1 MELVMSPKE
10 RSFLTRVRQVLP
22 ELHPAERRLGDF
34 LCDFPG
40 EVASYSAQ
48 ELAALAHVSKA
59 TVSRFI
65 QRLGYDNYEEA
76 RRHARADKQTG
87 SRLFLATSVDT
98 AGEQS
103 VTAHVAQGVANIEA
117 TFLAISEAQINAAS
131 AALLQARKV
140 WVIGFRASHS
150 FATYLQWQL
159 TQVIENISAIPGGGQ
174 TLGEHLVSFTPDD
187 VVIVFGL
194 RRRIAL
200 MDTLLAQV
208 ERSGARLL
216 YITDEGVPFLTQAEW
231 HFRCQTLAP
240 GPLFNHV
247 SVMALCH
254 LLTTRCIE
262 TAGVTGRNR
271 LRGIEALNDA
281 LEEL

>member
-1 MELVMSPKE
+1 MSPKE

-65 QRLGYDNYEEA
+65 QRLGYENYEEA

-87 SRLFLATSVDT
+87 SRLFLATSADT

-117 TFLAISEAQINAAS
+117 TFLAISETQINTAS
-131 AALLQARKV
+131 AALLKARKV

-200 MDTLLAQV
+200 MDALLNQV
-208 ERSGARLL
+208 EKSGARLL
-216 YITDEGVPFLTQAEW
+216 YITDEGVPFLSQAEW

-271 LRGIEALNDA
+271 LRGIEGLNDA

>member
-87 SRLFLATSVDT
+87 SRLFLATSADT

-117 TFLAISEAQINAAS
+117 TFLAISETQINTAS
-131 AALLQARKV
+131 AGLLQARKV

-200 MDTLLAQV
+200 MDTLIGQV
-208 ERSGARLL
+208 EKSGARLL
-216 YITDEGVPFLTQAEW
+216 YITDEGVPFLSQAEW

>member
-1 MELVMSPKE
+1 MSPKE

-65 QRLGYDNYEEA
+65 QRLGYENYEEA

-87 SRLFLATSVDT
+87 SRLFLATSADP

-117 TFLAISEAQINAAS
+117 TFLAISETQINTAS
-131 AALLQARKV
+131 AALLKARKV

-200 MDTLLAQV
+200 MDALLNQV
-208 ERSGARLL
+208 EKSGARLL
-216 YITDEGVPFLTQAEW
+216 YITDEGVPFLSQAEW

-262 TAGVTGRNR
+262 TAGVSGRNR

>member
-1 MELVMSPKE
+1 MSPKE

-65 QRLGYDNYEEA
+65 QRLGYENYEEA

-87 SRLFLATSVDT
+87 SRLFLATSADT

-117 TFLAISEAQINAAS
+117 TFLAISETQINTAS
-131 AALLQARKV
+131 AALLKARKV

-200 MDTLLAQV
+200 MDALINQV
-208 ERSGARLL
+208 EKSGARLL
-216 YITDEGVPFLTQAEW
+216 YITDEGVPFLSKAEW

-262 TAGVTGRNR
+262 TAGVSGRNR

>member
-1 MELVMSPKE
+1 MSPKE

-65 QRLGYDNYEEA
+65 QRLGYENYEEA

-87 SRLFLATSVDT
+87 SRLFLATSADT

-117 TFLAISEAQINAAS
+117 TFLAISETQINTAS
-131 AALLQARKV
+131 AALLKARKV

-200 MDTLLAQV
+200 MDALLNQV
-208 ERSGARLL
+208 EKSGARLL
-216 YITDEGVPFLTQAEW
+216 YITDEGVPFLSQAEW

>member
-1 MELVMSPKE
+1 MSPKE

-87 SRLFLATSVDT
+87 SRLFLATSADT

-117 TFLAISEAQINAAS
+117 TFLAISETQINAAS
-131 AALLQARKV
+131 AALLKARKV

-200 MDTLLAQV
+200 MDTLLGQV

-216 YITDEGVPFLTQAEW
+216 YITDEGVPFLSQAEW

>member
-1 MELVMSPKE
+1 MSPKE

-22 ELHPAERRLGDF
+22 DLHPAERRLGDF

-87 SRLFLATSVDT
+87 SRLFLATATDSG
-98 AGEQS
+98 GEQS
-103 VTAHVAQGVANIEA
+103 LTSHVAQGVANIEA
-117 TFLAISEAQINAAS
+117 TFLAISETQVTAA
-131 AALLQARKV
+131 ATAILGARKV

-150 FATYLQWQL
+150 FATYLQWQM
-159 TQVIENISAIPGGGQ
+159 TQVIENISAVPGGGQ
-174 TLGEHLVSFTPDD
+174 TLGEHLVSIAGDD
-187 VVIVFGL
+187 VVILFGL
-194 RRRIAL
+194 RRRVSL
-200 MDTLLAQV
+200 MEPILSQL
-208 ERSGARLL
+208 EKSGARLI
-216 YITDEGVPFLTQAEW
+216 YITDEGVPFLSQAEW

-262 TAGVTGRNR
+262 IAGTAGRNR
-271 LRGIEALNDA
+271 LRGIEAINDA

>member
-1 MELVMSPKE
+1 MELAMSPKE

-65 QRLGYDNYEEA
+65 QRLGYENYEEA

-87 SRLFLATSVDT
+87 SRLFLATSADT

-117 TFLAISEAQINAAS
+117 TFLAISETQINAAS
-131 AALLQARKV
+131 AALLKARKV

-200 MDTLLAQV
+200 MDALINQV
-208 ERSGARLL
+208 EKSGARLL
-216 YITDEGVPFLTQAEW
+216 YITDEGVPFLSQAEW

-262 TAGVTGRNR
+262 TAGISGRNR

>member
-1 MELVMSPKE
+1 MSPKE

-87 SRLFLATSVDT
+87 SRLFLATSADT

-117 TFLAISEAQINAAS
+117 TFLAISETQINAAS
-131 AALLQARKV
+131 AALLKARKV

-159 TQVIENISAIPGGGQ
+159 TQVIENIAAIPGGGQ

-200 MDTLLAQV
+200 MDTLLGQV

-216 YITDEGVPFLTQAEW
+216 YITDEGVPFLSQAEW

>member
-1 MELVMSPKE
+1 MSPKE

-87 SRLFLATSVDT
+87 SRLFLATSADT

-117 TFLAISEAQINAAS
+117 TFLAISETQINTAS
-131 AALLQARKV
+131 AALLKARKV

-159 TQVIENISAIPGGGQ
+159 TQVIENIAAIPGGGQ

-200 MDTLLAQV
+200 MDTLLGQV
-208 ERSGARLL
+208 EKSGARLL
-216 YITDEGVPFLTQAEW
+216 YITDEGVPFLSQAEW

-262 TAGVTGRNR
+262 TAGVAGRNR

>member
-1 MELVMSPKE
+1 MSPKE

-87 SRLFLATSVDT
+87 SRLFLATSADT

-117 TFLAISEAQINAAS
+117 TFLAISETQINTAS
-131 AALLQARKV
+131 AALLKARKV

-200 MDTLLAQV
+200 MDALINQV
-208 ERSGARLL
+208 EKSGARLL
-216 YITDEGVPFLTQAEW
+216 YITDEGVPFLSQAEW

>member
-1 MELVMSPKE
+1 MNAKE
-10 RSFLTRVRQVLP
+10 RSFLTRVRDVLP
-22 ELHPAERRLGDF
+22 DLHPAERRLGDF
-34 LCDFPG
+34 VCDFPG
-40 EVASYSAQ
+40 EIASYSAQ

-65 QRLGYDNYEEA
+65 QRLGYENYEAA

-87 SRLFLATSVDT
+87 SRLFLATATDSAD
-98 AGEQS
+98 EQS
-103 VTAHVAQGVANIEA
+103 VAAHVAQGVANLEA
-117 TFLAISEAQINAAS
+117 TFLAIAESQINAAS
-131 AALLQARKV
+131 EAILKARKV

-159 TQVIENISAIPGGGQ
+159 TQVIENITAIPGGGQ
-174 TLGEHLVSFTPDD
+174 TLGEHLVSFSEED

-200 MDTLLAQV
+200 MDSLLAQV
-208 ERSGARLL
+208 EKSGAKLL
-216 YITDEGVPFLTQAEW
+216 YITDEGVPFLSQAEW

-262 TAGVTGRNR
+262 IAGVAGRNR

>member
-1 MELVMSPKE
+1 MNAKE
-10 RSFLTRVRQVLP
+10 RSFLTRVRDVLP

-34 LCDFPG
+34 VCDFPG
-40 EVASYSAQ
+40 EIASYSAQ

-65 QRLGYDNYEEA
+65 QRLGYENYEAA

-87 SRLFLATSVDT
+87 SRLFLATATDS

-103 VTAHVAQGVANIEA
+103 VAAHVAQGVANLEA
-117 TFLAISEAQINAAS
+117 TFLAIAESQINAAS
-131 AALLQARKV
+131 EAILKARKV

-159 TQVIENISAIPGGGQ
+159 TQVIENIAAIPGGGQ
-174 TLGEHLVSFTPDD
+174 TMGEHLVSFSDDD
-187 VVIVFGL
+187 VIIVFGL

-200 MDTLLAQV
+200 MDSLLAQV
-208 ERSGARLL
+208 EKSGAKLL
-216 YITDEGVPFLTQAEW
+216 YITDEGVPFLSQAEW

-262 TAGVTGRNR
+262 VAGVAGRNR

>member
-1 MELVMSPKE
+1 MSPKE

-65 QRLGYDNYEEA
+65 QRLGYENYEEA

-87 SRLFLATSVDT
+87 SRLFLATSADT

-117 TFLAISEAQINAAS
+117 TFLAISETQINAAS
-131 AALLQARKV
+131 AALLKARKV

-200 MDTLLAQV
+200 MDALISQV
-208 ERSGARLL
+208 EKSGARLL
-216 YITDEGVPFLTQAEW
+216 YITDEGVPFLSQAEW

-262 TAGVTGRNR
+262 TAGVSGRNR

>member
-1 MELVMSPKE
+1 MSPKE

-87 SRLFLATSVDT
+87 SRLFLATSADT

-117 TFLAISEAQINAAS
+117 TFLAISETQINAAS

-140 WVIGFRASHS
+140 WVVGFRASHS

-200 MDTLLAQV
+200 MDALLGQV
-208 ERSGARLL
+208 EKSGARLL
-216 YITDEGVPFLTQAEW
+216 YITDEGVPFLSQAEW

>member
-1 MELVMSPKE
+1 MNAKE
-10 RSFLTRVRQVLP
+10 RSFLTRVRDLLP

-34 LCDFPG
+34 VCDFPG
-40 EVASYSAQ
+40 EIASYSAQ

-65 QRLGYDNYEEA
+65 QRLGYENYEAA

-87 SRLFLATSVDT
+87 SRLFLATATDS
-98 AGEQS
+98 AGEQL
-103 VTAHVAQGVANIEA
+103 VAAHVAQGVANLEA
-117 TFLAISEAQINAAS
+117 TFLAIAESQINAAS
-131 AALLQARKV
+131 EAILKARKV

-159 TQVIENISAIPGGGQ
+159 TQVIENIAAIPGGGQ
-174 TLGEHLVSFTPDD
+174 TMGEHLVSLSDED

-200 MDTLLAQV
+200 MDSLLAQV
-208 ERSGARLL
+208 EKSGAKLL
-216 YITDEGVPFLTQAEW
+216 YITDEGVPFLSQAEW

-262 TAGVTGRNR
+262 IAGVAGRNR

>member
-1 MELVMSPKE
+1 MASKE
-10 RSFLTRVRQVLP
+10 RSFLARVREILP

-59 TVSRFI
+59 TVSRFV
-65 QRLGYDNYEEA
+65 QRLGYENYEEA

-87 SRLFLATSVDT
+87 SRLFLATATD
-98 AGEQS
+98 ADGRQS
-103 VTAHVAQGVANIEA
+103 VAAHVAQGVANLEA
-117 TFLAISEAQINAAS
+117 TFLAIGEAEIDAA
-131 AALLQARKV
+131 ATAILEARKV

-159 TQVIENISAIPGGGQ
+159 TQVIENIAAIPGGGQ
-174 TLGEHLVSFTPDD
+174 TLGEHLVSIGPDD
-187 VVIVFGL
+187 VVVLFGL
-194 RRRIAL
+194 RRRVAL
-200 MDTLLAQV
+200 MEQLMAQV
-208 ERSGARLL
+208 ERTQAKLL
-216 YITDEGVPFLTQAEW
+216 YITDEGVPLLSRAAW

-262 TAGVTGRNR
+262 TAGVAGRNR
-271 LRGIEALNDA
+271 LRGIEALNDT